1 MGSLKINSTD
11 LRRIYKKARRADSGL
26 RLGVEQTLTWMGEDY
41 KAEVRRHFGKYSQ
54 DSNAMITFD
63 LDIGNAFT
71 VWEELSPGTIAEKEE
86 MGKAPYMWT
95 ATWET
100 YESVICEVSSDSNG
114 LRMFAGIDGTE
125 SPEAFDK
132 AMAVEFGMFGSNQG
146 PQRHLFTLLND
157 IYATNKDKVL
167 KQLHAYIDAQLVK
180 AWRG

>member
-1 MGSLKINSTD
+1 
-11 LRRIYKKARRADSGL
+11 
-26 RLGVEQTLTWMGEDY
+26 MGEDY
-41 KAEVRRHFGKYSQ
+41 KAEARRHFGEYAQ

-63 LDIGNAFT
+63 LDIGTAFT

-100 YESVICEVSSDSNG
+100 YEAVICEISSDSTG
-114 LRMFAGIDGTE
+114 LGMFAGIDGSE
-125 SPEAFDK
+125 NPEAFDK
-132 AMAVEFGMFGSNQG
+132 AMAVEFGMFNGNQG

-157 IYATNKDKVL
+157 IYAANKDKVL
-167 KQLHAYIDAQLVK
+167 AQLYEYINSHLIR